1 MLRFFSSL
9 AAVAA
14 EDLLDARGRADD
26 VSSMTRGREA
36 DIPH

>member
-26 VSSMTRGREA
+26 VFR
-36 DIPH
+36 P